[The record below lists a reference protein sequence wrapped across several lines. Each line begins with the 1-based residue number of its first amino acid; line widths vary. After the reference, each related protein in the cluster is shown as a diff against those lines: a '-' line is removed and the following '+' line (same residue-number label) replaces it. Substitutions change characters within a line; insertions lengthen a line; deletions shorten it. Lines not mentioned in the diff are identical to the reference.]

1 MKHAV
6 DVPLPM
12 GSSPFAARG
21 GREKVAILLLA
32 LGDKLGTQLLQKF
45 DAAEV
50 KAIMSSASSINRVE
64 KQDLDLL
71 VDDFAAHFARALGL
85 GTDFDAVKGMVERAF
100 SPTELSRMLGA
111 QIMQAGEPA
120 WRRFESGM
128 ENTLVPY
135 LLDEHPQT
143 IALILSRLDSEFASR
158 CLSIL
163 PGDFR
168 ITVARRLLKVQP
180 VTKEVEEMLEK
191 VLEEDLLTRQ
201 DAGLEAEGRGRLAAM
216 LNKLERDTS
225 GEILAGVAAWKPEEA
240 AKLKRMIF
248 SFEDLG
254 KLSQEARLSIFD
266 KLQPDQVVTALR
278 GMDAALKEVALSSM
292 GARARRMVEAELA
305 NDKGVRTKEGDAARS
320 AIVSRVLEM
329 VQRGDIELPSDG
341 NSPP

>member
-1 MKHAV
+1 M
-6 DVPLPM
+6 DM
-12 GSSPFAARG
+12 EPFARTPLGQGRG

-45 DAAEV
+45 DSAEV
-50 KAIMSSASSINRVE
+50 KAIMSSAAAISRVE

-71 VDDFAAHFARALGL
+71 VDDFAANFARALGL

-100 SPTELSRMLGA
+100 TADELSRMLGA

-143 IALILSRLDSEFASR
+143 IAFILSKLDHDFASR
-158 CLSIL
+158 CLSVL

-168 ITVARRLLKVQP
+168 VTVARRLLKVQP
-180 VTKEVEEMLEK
+180 VERAVEELTEQ
-191 VLEEDLLTRQ
+191 VLDDDLLARQ
-201 DAGLEAEGRGRLAAM
+201 DSGLEAEGRGRLAAM
-216 LNKLERDTS
+216 LNKISREQS

-240 AKLKRMIF
+240 AKLKKLIF

-254 KLSQEARLSIFD
+254 KLSQEARLALFD
-266 KLQPDQVVTALR
+266 KLQPDQVVSALR
-278 GMDAALKEVALSSM
+278 GMDSTLKEVVLSSL
-292 GARARRMVEAELA
+292 GARARRMVESELA
-305 NDKGVRTKEGDAARS
+305 GDKGVRTKEGDVARN
-320 AIVSRVLEM
+320 AIVARVLEM
-329 VQRGDIELPSDG
+329 VQRGDVELPTDDSSLG
-341 NSPP
+341 

>member
-1 MKHAV
+1 MRDT
-6 DVPLPM
+6 DVQPLASRHLT
-12 GSSPFAARG
+12 GRG
-21 GREKVAILLLA
+21 GRERVAILLLA

-50 KAIMSSASSINRVE
+50 KAIMSSAASIGRVE

-71 VDDFAAHFARALGL
+71 VDDFAANFARALGL
-85 GTDFDAVKGMVERAF
+85 GTDFDAVKGLVERAF
-100 SPTELSRMLGA
+100 SPGELSRMLGA

-120 WRRFESGM
+120 WRRFAAGM
-128 ENTLVPY
+128 ENALVPY

-143 IALILSRLDSEFASR
+143 IAFILSRLEPDFASR

-168 ITVARRLLKVQP
+168 VTVARRLLKVQP
-180 VTKEVEEMLEK
+180 SAKAVENLVES
-191 VLEEDLLTRQ
+191 VLEQDLLARQ
-201 DAGLEAEGRGRLAAM
+201 DSGLEEEGRGRLAAM
-216 LNKLERDTS
+216 LNKLDRDKS

-254 KLSQEARLSIFD
+254 KLSQQARLALFD

-278 GMDAALKEVALSSM
+278 GVDAALKEVALSSL
-292 GARARRMVEAELA
+292 GARARRMVEAELSS
-305 NDKGVRTKEGDAARS
+305 DKGVRTKEGDAARN
-320 AIVSRVLEM
+320 AIVAQVLEM
-329 VQRGDIELPSDG
+329 VRRGDIELPADDG
-341 NSPP
+341 G

>member
-1 MKHAV
+1 MSFAV
-6 DVPLPM
+6 EFQ
-12 GSSPFAARG
+12 SSSTTRG

-45 DAAEV
+45 DAGEV
-50 KAIMSSASSINRVE
+50 KAIMSSAASISRVE

-71 VDDFAAHFARALGL
+71 VDDFAANFARALGL

-100 SPTELSRMLGA
+100 SPNELSRMLGA

-120 WRRFESGM
+120 WRRFEAGM
-128 ENTLVPY
+128 ENSLVPY

-143 IALILSRLDSEFASR
+143 IAFILSKLDSEFASR
-158 CLSIL
+158 CLSVL

-168 ITVARRLLKVQP
+168 ITVARRLLKV
-180 VTKEVEEMLEK
+180 EAVEEIIEDLVEQVLEK
-191 VLEEDLLTRQ
+191 DLLAKQ

-216 LNKLERDTS
+216 LNKLDREKS

-254 KLSQEARLSIFD
+254 KLSQEARLALFD
-266 KLQPDQVVTALR
+266 KLQPDQVVLALK
-278 GMDAALKEVALSSM
+278 GVDAALKEVALSSL
-292 GARARRMVEAELA
+292 GARTRRMVEAELA
-305 NDKGVRTKEGDAARS
+305 SDKGIRAKEGDAARS
-320 AIVSRVLEM
+320 AIVARVLEM
-329 VQRGDIELPSDG
+329 VQRGDMELPSGDTEL
-341 NSPP
+341 S

>member
-1 MKHAV
+1 MVTTAM
-6 DVPLPM
+6 PSASLNPT
-12 GSSPFAARG
+12 RG

-50 KAIMSSASSINRVE
+50 KAILSSAASISRVE

-71 VDDFAAHFARALGL
+71 VDDFAANFARALGL

-100 SPTELSRMLGA
+100 SPSELSRMLGA
-111 QIMQAGEPA
+111 QIMQSGEPA

-143 IALILSRLDSEFASR
+143 IAFILSKLEPDFASR
-158 CLSIL
+158 CLSVL

-180 VTKEVEEMLEK
+180 VDEAVEDIVEQ
-191 VLEEDLLTRQ
+191 VLEEDLLARQ

-216 LNKLERDTS
+216 LNKLDRDQS

-240 AKLKRMIF
+240 ARLKRMIF

-254 KLSQEARLSIFD
+254 KLSQEARLALFD
-266 KLQPDQVVTALR
+266 KLQPDQVVIALK
-278 GMDAALKEVALSSM
+278 GVDAALKEVALSSL

-305 NDKGVRTKEGDAARS
+305 GDKGLRTKEGDAARA
-320 AIVSRVLEM
+320 AIVSKVLEM
-329 VQRGDIELPSDG
+329 VQRGDLELPADAEA
-341 NSPP
+341 

>member
-1 MKHAV
+1 MPLRPGQ
-6 DVPLPM
+6 VPLS
-12 GSSPFAARG
+12 GRG

-32 LGDKLGTQLLQKF
+32 LGDKLGTQLLQRF
-45 DAAEV
+45 DSSEV
-50 KAIMSSASSINRVE
+50 KAIMSSAASISRVE

-71 VDDFAAHFARALGL
+71 VDDFAANFARALGL

-100 SPTELSRMLGA
+100 SPSELSRMLGA

-143 IALILSRLDSEFASR
+143 IAFILSKLDGDFASR
-158 CLSIL
+158 CLSVL

-180 VTKEVEEMLEK
+180 VEDAVTKLVEQ
-191 VLEEDLLTRQ
+191 VLEEDLLARQ

-216 LNKLERDTS
+216 LNKLDREKS

-240 AKLKRMIF
+240 ARLKRLIF

-254 KLSQEARLSIFD
+254 KLSQQARLALFD
-266 KLQPDQVVTALR
+266 KLQTDRVVLALR
-278 GMDAALKEVALSSM
+278 GMDAALKEVALSSL

-305 NDKGVRTKEGDAARS
+305 SDKGVRTKEGDAARA
-320 AIVSRVLEM
+320 AIVAQVLEM
-329 VQRGDIELPSDG
+329 VQRGDIELPSDEATAA
-341 NSPP
+341 

>member
-1 MKHAV
+1 
-6 DVPLPM
+6 M
-12 GSSPFAARG
+12 GADDGMAPFAARG

-50 KAIMSSASSINRVE
+50 KAIMSSAAAISRVE

-71 VDDFAAHFARALGL
+71 VDDFAANFARALGL

-100 SPTELSRMLGA
+100 SPNELSQMLGA
-111 QIMQAGEPA
+111 QIMQAGEPG
-120 WRRFESGM
+120 WRRFENGM

-143 IALILSRLDSEFASR
+143 IAFILSKLDPEFASR
-158 CLSIL
+158 CLSVL

-180 VTKEVEEMLEK
+180 VSEAVADIVEET
-191 VLEEDLLTRQ
+191 LEEDLLARQ
-201 DAGLEAEGRGRLAAM
+201 DVGLEAEGRGRLAAM
-216 LNKLERDTS
+216 LNRLDREKS
-225 GEILAGVAAWKPEEA
+225 GEILAGVAAWKPDEA

-254 KLSQEARLSIFD
+254 KLSQEARLALFD
-266 KLQPDQVVTALR
+266 KLQPDQVVIALK
-278 GMDAALKEVALSSM
+278 GVDAALKEVALSSL
-292 GARARRMVEAELA
+292 GARARRMVEAELVS
-305 NDKGVRTKEGDAARS
+305 DKGQRTKEGDAARS
-320 AIVSRVLEM
+320 AIVVRVLEM
-329 VQRGDIELPSDG
+329 VQRGDIELPSDDAPG
-341 NSPP
+341 T